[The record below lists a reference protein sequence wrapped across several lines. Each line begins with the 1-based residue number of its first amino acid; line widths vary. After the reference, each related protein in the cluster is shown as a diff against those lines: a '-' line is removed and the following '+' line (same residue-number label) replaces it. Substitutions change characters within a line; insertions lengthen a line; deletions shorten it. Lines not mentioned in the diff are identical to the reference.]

1 MNNAGDLSDFQF
13 PRFSVVQ
20 VVSKVLSSPTSA
32 HSCRLLGDRDN
43 PGGEC
48 LMESFLRRERL
59 MVFLSFES
67 LETSLN
73 ADQSL

>member
-1 MNNAGDLSDFQF
+1 MDDAEDFEF

-20 VVSKVLSSPTSA
+20 VVPKALSSPTSA

-43 PGGEC
+43 PGGER

-59 MVFLSFES
+59 MVILSFES

>member
-1 MNNAGDLSDFQF
+1 MNDAEDCSDFQF

-32 HSCRLLGDRDN
+32 HSCRLLEDRDN

-48 LMESFLRRERL
+48 LMESFLRL
-59 MVFLSFES
+59 KVILSFES
-67 LETSLN
+67 FETSLN

>member
-1 MNNAGDLSDFQF
+1 MDDAEDFEF

-20 VVSKVLSSPTSA
+20 VVPKVLSSPTSA

>member
-1 MNNAGDLSDFQF
+1 MDDAEDFEF

-20 VVSKVLSSPTSA
+20 VVPKVLSSPTSA
-32 HSCRLLGDRDN
+32 HSCRLPGDRDN

-48 LMESFLRRERL
+48 LTESFLRRETL
-59 MVFLSFES
+59 LAFLSFES
-67 LETSLN
+67 FETSLN